1 MTIGERIK
9 ECRQRSGLSQ
19 EKVAQLVGVSRQA
32 VTKWESGQSAPN
44 TENLFRLAE
53 IFGTSV
59 DLLLQKEEKNTRAEE
74 LYALHQEIE
83 ARKREEKWRE
93 RAKRFKTALTVA
105 GIYLLIYLLGRI
117 LWCGLKE
124 STVLGGLL
132 LERPTGEGSYLYGW
146 LCSKRLLWWAMAAS
160 GLLALWGKQAL
171 SWVMTG
177 YFTAGLLIGT
187 VLGPNPAGAA
197 YGHGEDGWAYWAVIF
212 ALSLPMGLWLEKR
225 RKRDTPWN
233 LKEKQHITAILLLV
247 LIFATIVVKL
257 FVPDWE

>member
-83 ARKREEKWRE
+83 ARKREEKRRE

-117 LWCGLKE
+117 LWCELKE
-124 STVLGGLL
+124 STVLGWLL
-132 LERPTGEGSYLYGW
+132 LERPTG
-146 LCSKRLLWWAMAAS
+146 
-160 GLLALWGKQAL
+160 
-171 SWVMTG
+171 
-177 YFTAGLLIGT
+177 
-187 VLGPNPAGAA
+187 
-197 YGHGEDGWAYWAVIF
+197 D
-212 ALSLPMGLWLEKR
+212 
-225 RKRDTPWN
+225 RKS
-233 LKEKQHITAILLLV
+233 
-247 LIFATIVVKL
+247 VV
-257 FVPDWE
+257 